1 MFNQFAKY
9 ETAFRDWWRDEW
21 HGTALTPLEEDHPK
35 HPRPG
40 RVPRPVLRERGVS
53 WNLCYTNRRK

>member
-21 HGTALTPLEEDHPK
+21 HGTALTPLEEDQPK
-35 HPRPG
+35 HPRLG
-40 RVPRPVLRERGVS
+40 RVPRPVLRERGGS
-53 WNLCYTNRRK
+53 